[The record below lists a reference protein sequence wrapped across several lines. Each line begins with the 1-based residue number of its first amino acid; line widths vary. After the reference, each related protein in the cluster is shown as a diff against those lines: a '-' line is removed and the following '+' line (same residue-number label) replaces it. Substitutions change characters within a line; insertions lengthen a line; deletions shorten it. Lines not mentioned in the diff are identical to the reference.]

1 MGLDMY
7 LYRKNYVQNW
17 DYMPPE
23 ERHSVDIRRGGKPR
37 VDIKPERISHV
48 VEQIAYWRK
57 ANAIHG
63 WFVNNVQNGVDDC
76 REYYVSRAKLREL
89 VLACKHLDLQ
99 FSAETTTASGQT
111 PIEITPE
118 NFERACKSLPSIAEA
133 MLPTTSGCFFG
144 STEYDSSYLDDL
156 RYTIQQLEPL
166 LADEDDDGK
175 YYYQADW

>member
-17 DYMPPE
+17 DYMTSE

-76 REYYVSRAKLREL
+76 REYYVSRNKLREL
-89 VLACKHLDLQ
+89 VLACKQLDLQ
-99 FSAETTTASGQT
+99 FSAETTMASGQT
-111 PIEITPE
+111 PIKMTPE
-118 NFERACKSLPSIAEA
+118 NFEKACKSLPSIAEA
-133 MLPTTSGCFFG
+133 ILPTTSGCFFG
-144 STEYDSSYLDDL
+144 STEYDPEYLAAL

-166 LADEDDDGK
+166 LADEDGE
-175 YYYQADW
+175 YYYQANW